1 MKNAWQ
7 KSGVKSR
14 NGSCIYN
21 TDDSILPIN
30 PAYGLLH
37 RTSTCRRVG
46 VTYFFL

>member
-21 TDDSILPIN
+21 TDDRYVVISEPL
-30 PAYGLLH
+30 
-37 RTSTCRRVG
+37 
-46 VTYFFL
+46 